1 MEQLPLLAVWFGAPM
16 VSDRLH
22 GRERGD
28 RRRKFSRKER
38 DRIESYSLGCGGRHD
53 RRSTQRG
60 KIERD
65 GEGPLELSYKWAS
78 RWW

>member
-1 MEQLPLLAVWFGAPM
+1 MEQLPLLAVCFGAPT
-16 VSDRLH
+16 VSDRLQ
-22 GRERGD
+22 GRERGH
-28 RRRKFSRKER
+28 RRKFSRKER
-38 DRIESYSLGCGGRHD
+38 ERIKSYSLGCVGCND
-53 RRSTQRG
+53 RRPTQRG